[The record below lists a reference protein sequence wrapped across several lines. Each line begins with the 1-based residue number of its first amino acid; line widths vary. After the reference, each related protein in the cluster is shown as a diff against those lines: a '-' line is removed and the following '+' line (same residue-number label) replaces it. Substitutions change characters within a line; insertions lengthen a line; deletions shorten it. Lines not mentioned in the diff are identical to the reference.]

1 MWNLYLRVDAL
12 ILFESGLSNL
22 EKTIVM
28 RRLFFAL
35 VYAALSFAAMAVTPA
50 SFPGG
55 ESAVKSFLAEN
66 MQYPSMAR
74 ENGVEGVV
82 TVCFTV
88 NADGSLSDFRIK
100 RMVDPD
106 LEAEALRLAG
116 KMPKWTPADDNGQ
129 PVKSTAELKIPFTLE

>member
-1 MWNLYLRVDAL
+1 MWNLYLRVDTL

-74 ENGVEGVV
+74 EN
-82 TVCFTV
+82 
-88 NADGSLSDFRIK
+88 ADGRLSDFRIK